1 MKLRSLVLFLLATCP
16 VVALAQQQNQ
26 QGARIPPKGS
36 DVVKVIAHTQVG
48 DWGTLIRSLEVTVNN
63 EDVIKDLTAS
73 DFDFINNGP
82 GTLYDPKT
90 GEGVKPYEDDGITLE
105 KNGNKLIIN
114 VKPFDA
120 EGVRNEK
127 FQKQAWYVTCKK
139 SSVAFSMR
147 DVSEKTIDII
157 DDCIHGFFSYAGL
170 TREYML
176 YLPKDENGQVIKNV
190 PLLVWQIGG
199 GEYNQNM
206 MTVALANKCLVSLP
220 ENNQKCA
227 TLVFALANPNYMYS
241 ASLDPEK
248 IKLIDRNNA
257 LQMAFIDTLIK
268 DGAVDGSKL
277 FCAGASS
284 GGGCTMRFMMQF
296 PERFKAA
303 LPCCAMDPIVPIHQV
318 KEAYDG
324 QFLKDVTAAFQG
336 KVYKWNGRDMELQDI
351 NLKSFLK
358 LPLYFVHAQDDT
370 TCKVISSQVY
380 FAARKNLGAKDDV
393 LRIYSDQEMKE
404 YGFGGMLSHF
414 SWCRML
420 NDYTKGS
427 AMDWMVQKF

>member
-1 MKLRSLVLFLLATCP
+1 MKIKNIFLLLMMTFP
-16 VVALAQQQNQ
+16 SYMSAQQQNQ
-26 QGARIPPKGS
+26 NAVRLPAKGA
-36 DVVKVIAHTQVG
+36 DVVKVTAHTQVG
-48 DWGTLIRSLEVTVNN
+48 DWGTLIRSLEVVVNN
-63 EDVIKDLTAS
+63 EEVIKNLTAK
-73 DFDFINNGP
+73 DFDIINNGP
-82 GTLYDPKT
+82 GTLYDSKT
-90 GEGVKPYEDDGITLE
+90 GESITAYEDDEITLE
-105 KNGNKLIIN
+105 KKGNILVIN
-114 VKPFDA
+114 AKPFDS

-127 FQKQAWYVTCKK
+127 FQKESWYVTC
-139 SSVAFSMR
+139 SNERLNFSVR
-147 DVSEKTIDII
+147 DVSEKTIDVI
-157 DDCIHGFFSYAGL
+157 DDCIHGFYSYAGI

-176 YLPKDENGQVIKNV
+176 YLPKDANGQTIKNV
-190 PLLVWQIGG
+190 PLFVWQIGG
-199 GEYNQNM
+199 GEYNKDM

-257 LQMAFIDTLIK
+257 LQMAFIDELIK
-268 DGAVDGSKL
+268 DGSVDGSKL

-318 KEAYDG
+318 KEEYDG
-324 QFLKDVTAAFQG
+324 QFLKDVTTAFQG
-336 KVYKWNGRDMELQDI
+336 KVYKWNGKDMVLDDI
-351 NLKSFLK
+351 NLKAFLN

-380 FAARKNLGAKDDV
+380 YTARKNLGAKDDQ
-393 LRIYSDQEMKE
+393 LRIYSDQDMKA

-420 NDYTKGS
+420 NDYTPGS
-427 AMDWMVQKF
+427 AMDWMVKKF